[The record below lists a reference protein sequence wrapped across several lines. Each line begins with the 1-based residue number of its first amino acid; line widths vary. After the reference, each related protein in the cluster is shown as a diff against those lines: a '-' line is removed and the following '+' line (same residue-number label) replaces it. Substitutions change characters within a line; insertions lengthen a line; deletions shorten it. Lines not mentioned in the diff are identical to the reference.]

1 MNLSSSPNQQQFQ
14 TNVSRGGSRILFR
27 RGCTRLLLYFNTNK
41 THSFFLQ
48 NNSCIRKP
56 QVISGGGGEHPLHPP
71 PGSAPVMGEDDLQI
85 SKISSVFKVSSHIPL
100 PFVNDGLRC
109 VPLSTSSPT
118 FYMHR
123 AALEWFVFLMSFAC
137 IYYM

>member
-1 MNLSSSPNQQQFQ
+1 MDLGPLKQFDLW
-14 TNVSRGGSRILFR
+14 RGEK
-27 RGCTRLLLYFNTNK
+27 RL
-41 THSFFLQ
+41 
-48 NNSCIRKP
+48 
-56 QVISGGGGEHPLHPP
+56 
-71 PGSAPVMGEDDLQI
+71 VMGEDDLQI

-123 AALEWFVFLMSFAC
+123 AALEWFVFLMSLAC

>member
-1 MNLSSSPNQQQFQ
+1 
-14 TNVSRGGSRILFR
+14 
-27 RGCTRLLLYFNTNK
+27 
-41 THSFFLQ
+41 
-48 NNSCIRKP
+48 
-56 QVISGGGGEHPLHPP
+56 
-71 PGSAPVMGEDDLQI
+71 MGEDDLQI

-109 VPLSTSSPT
+109 APLSTNSPA

-123 AALEWFVFLMSFAC
+123 ATLEWFVFLMSLAC

>member
-1 MNLSSSPNQQQFQ
+1 MDLGPLKQF
-14 TNVSRGGSRILFR
+14 VLWRGEK
-27 RGCTRLLLYFNTNK
+27 RL
-41 THSFFLQ
+41 
-48 NNSCIRKP
+48 
-56 QVISGGGGEHPLHPP
+56 
-71 PGSAPVMGEDDLQI
+71 VMGEDDLQI

-109 VPLSTSSPT
+109 VPLSTTSSPT

-123 AALEWFVFLMSFAC
+123 AALEWFVFLMSLAC